1 MPCHAIIPLF
11 GAETLPLL
19 TCSEFMK
26 DDTAPLLDR
35 MNRLLELKELARHA
49 APEDRARIH
58 RTIKA
63 VGRAL
68 LAVAEARD
76 AALRAQRVRERADA
90 DLAALMVELQ
100 IMIEDIPQ

>member
-1 MPCHAIIPLF
+1 
-11 GAETLPLL
+11 
-19 TCSEFMK
+19 MK
-26 DDTAPLLDR
+26 DDTDPLLDR

-76 AALRAQRVRERADA
+76 VALRAQRVRERADA
-90 DLAALMVELQ
+90 DLATRQGDLAALMVELQ
-100 IMIEDIPQ
+100 IMMEDIPR

>member
-1 MPCHAIIPLF
+1 MKDDID
-11 GAETLPLL
+11 PLL
-19 TCSEFMK
+19 T
-26 DDTAPLLDR
+26 R

-68 LAVAEARD
+68 LAVVEARD
-76 AALRAQRVRERADA
+76 TAERARRRREQSDA